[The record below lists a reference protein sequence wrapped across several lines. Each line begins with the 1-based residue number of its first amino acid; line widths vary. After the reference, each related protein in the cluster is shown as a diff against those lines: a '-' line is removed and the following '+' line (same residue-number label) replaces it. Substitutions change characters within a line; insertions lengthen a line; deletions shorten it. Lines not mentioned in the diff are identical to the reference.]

1 MFPHFFFQFDDSFEW
16 NKADSFIKKNHSN
29 LAIVFSPEFI
39 SNHSSELI
47 SSIISKNSCI
57 TGNIFNPKETILSE
71 NNFDFIIVSNTDFD
85 RFIDIKIPN
94 KKIVVS
100 FEIQNPGQYTPS
112 LIDQLKNYFQF
123 TVKYPQYTCAVFTDL
138 SLIEDLIGFLGLM
151 NKIGLRHFITPY
163 DECADKLKTDSLQFL
178 FQNNNAIPDVSTVLQ
193 LEKLRGKADH
203 LDEKVIEILSE
214 RKKLVEQ
221 MSQIKKQKNLP
232 IFDPQRWNE
241 ILRSRKRSGKEK
253 MLDEELIEKIFEAIH
268 LGNIKSM
275 LSDEE

>member
-1 MFPHFFFQFDDSFEW
+1 
-16 NKADSFIKKNHSN
+16 
-29 LAIVFSPEFI
+29 
-39 SNHSSELI
+39 
-47 SSIISKNSCI
+47 
-57 TGNIFNPKETILSE
+57 
-71 NNFDFIIVSNTDFD
+71 
-85 RFIDIKIPN
+85 
-94 KKIVVS
+94 
-100 FEIQNPGQYTPS
+100 
-112 LIDQLKNYFQF
+112 
-123 TVKYPQYTCAVFTDL
+123 
-138 SLIEDLIGFLGLM
+138 M